1 MIPMHQIVLLL
12 GAGVAIFTTS
22 AMATSVVL
30 RVQPL
35 LLAGLRQATLT
46 PSSLPTLCQTIAT
59 DPNPPLNV
67 RSSPV
72 VAPDNIVGKLRNGTR
87 LTVIDESEGWL
98 RISNPI
104 DGWVYQELTVTSCV
118 PLATKNQAESDK
130 QLLIE
135 ATEYYQAGNLKA
147 AVALVQTI
155 PATSSF
161 TPVARQLTE
170 QWQRDWAVAETK
182 FYLAQAASAEGRWQD
197 ILQLAKNL
205 PANRFWRSRM
215 TPIVKRAIQNQ
226 ATTK

>member
-1 MIPMHQIVLLL
+1 MLF
-12 GAGVAIFTTS
+12 GAGVAIFTAS

-46 PSSLPTLCQTIAT
+46 SSSVPTLCQTIAT

-67 RSSPV
+67 RSSPI
-72 VAPDNIVGKLRNGTR
+72 VAPDNIVGKLGNGTR
-87 LTVIDESEGWL
+87 LTVIGESEGWL
-98 RISNPI
+98 RISSPI

-118 PLATKNQAESDK
+118 PLTAKNQTEADK

-135 ATEYYQAGNLKA
+135 ATEYYQSGNLKA

-155 PATSSF
+155 PATSSLA
-161 TPVARQLTE
+161 PIARQSTE

-182 FYLAQAASAEGRWQD
+182 FYLAQTASADGRWQD

-215 TPIVKRAIQNQ
+215 TPIVKLAIQKQ
-226 ATTK
+226 AAK